1 VGNPPGATI
10 VPTAVPG
17 PAVTATGPGPVQ
29 GRPVNEFLPNGVP
42 SIVVLG
48 AGETG
53 AGGSWLTVFPLSL
66 GLVVFPLS
74 IGLLVFCADAVV
86 IVTVRTRLGRSVGY
100 DLRSWSEVLRRMR
113 TFNRVEILVDRLEAH
128 NMLARRFLPSDQ
140 IRGSHARIG
149 GKGASESVCLSQS
162 DHGVPLRY
170 WSDTQRCR
178 VRHRQASTRH
188 VWGTRQSRRC
198 RIPTALLR
206 VAPAMWRLFQL
217 SIMFVIGLMPESAN
231 DNSPLP
237 AALIIS
243 YVAGE
248 LSPPPKA
255 SWRSEGPIRCSQ
267 SAWCRPHHAQ
277 TTALWGRQM

>member
-1 VGNPPGATI
+1 M
-10 VPTAVPG
+10 
-17 PAVTATGPGPVQ
+17 
-29 GRPVNEFLPNGVP
+29 
-42 SIVVLG
+42 
-48 AGETG
+48 
-53 AGGSWLTVFPLSL
+53 
-66 GLVVFPLS
+66 
-74 IGLLVFCADAVV
+74 C
-86 IVTVRTRLGRSVGY
+86 
-100 DLRSWSEVLRRMR
+100 
-113 TFNRVEILVDRLEAH
+113 
-128 NMLARRFLPSDQ
+128 
-140 IRGSHARIG
+140 SHARPPLPAALVSQGTKYICQMFICSDG
-149 GKGASESVCLSQS
+149 DGPVVASLAVAVQSSVCCKSRRAELFRVGQRTKSPTPAMPAAFCPAIKPAAHTRESVGEVPARGYACPQS
-162 DHGVPLRY
+162 DHRVPPGVGP
-170 WSDTQRCR
+170 TPNVAVCAP
-178 VRHRQASTRH
+178 ASVHAARM
-188 VWGTRQSRRC
+188 GTRQSRRC

-277 TTALWGRQM
+277 TTALWGHQM